1 MRISDWSSD
10 VCSSDLASPLPV
22 GEHRRHLAIQRRD
35 RTPGAD
41 CPVELACGL
50 GAVEARPRGERRR
63 CREYEKQCR
72 CHDWIPGHVCPCHS
86 CPSVESAPVFTK
98 KRTPV
103 WLPGVKSAAVHSIVV
118 GEIFLA
124 ASGQN
129 RSEERREGKECVST
143 CRSWWS

>member
-1 MRISDWSSD
+1 MSWWSTAFTRLIFWVDWAPIRSGPA
-10 VCSSDLASPLPV
+10 ASPLPV

-72 CHDWIPGHVCPCHS
+72 CHDWIPGHVC
-86 CPSVESAPVFTK
+86 
-98 KRTPV
+98 
-103 WLPGVKSAAVHSIVV
+103 
-118 GEIFLA
+118 
-124 ASGQN
+124 
-129 RSEERREGKECVST
+129 RSEEHTSELQSLMRISYAVFCLKKKPKLKDITVYTRNHAHK
-143 CRSWWS
+143 RINI

>member
-1 MRISDWSSD
+1 MSWWSTAFTRLIFWVDWAPIRSGPA
-10 VCSSDLASPLPV
+10 ASPLPV

-103 WLPGVKSAAVHSIVV
+103 WLPGVKSAAVHSKIGRASCRERV
-118 GEIFLA
+118 GQ
-124 ASGQN
+124 SG
-129 RSEERREGKECVST
+129 
-143 CRSWWS
+143 